1 MGFEALLPGLIG
13 GLGGLAGGG
22 DQMPQLT
29 PEQQRIY
36 HALLQMSRRDR
47 KFARSNPLS
56 TSQER
61 QGLANTLGL
70 QNQGANRVQQGLFG
84 QMSGTDLTNPST
96 ADALKNLG
104 QANIAQQSSIY
115 SDAYQQGFDRRDAAR
130 NRAAGLLGQAGGIAG
145 NPAQPGQQSSMSQML
160 PFINQLGYQW
170 GLGRGQGGGGGNTV
184 NGQQVDGLGNAMPGT
199 VGYQGG
205 GSIPIGQWGG
215 GATGPDQNTWWGR

>member
-1 MGFEALLPGLIG
+1 MGFEMLLPGLLG

-22 DQMPQLT
+22 MEEPSLT
-29 PEQQRIY
+29 PQQQQIY
-36 HALLQMSRRDR
+36 KALLAMSRRDR

-96 ADALKNLG
+96 ADAMKNLG
-104 QANIAQQSSIY
+104 QANLAQQSSIY
-115 SDAYQQGFDRRDAAR
+115 SDAYQQGFARRDAAR
-130 NRAAGLLGQAGGIAG
+130 DRAAGLLGQAGSIAG
-145 NPAQPGQQSSMSQML
+145 NPAEPGYGSSMSQML

-170 GLGRGQGGGGGNTV
+170 GLGRGAGGGNAV
-184 NGQQVDGLGNAMPGT
+184 NGQRVDGMGNAYNPTPGT
-199 VGYQGG
+199 TSSGG
-205 GSIPIGQWGG
+205 FIPIQRFNGGQGSIED
-215 GATGPDQNTWWGR
+215 DQNTWF